1 MDTSWKESVTF
12 FDTNISMREGGDYW
26 KSKFTDIVRV
36 SQLVLFCR
44 AKVSVALPYYII
56 IYVYDHGTIGG
67 VLSHIDVLVES

>member
-1 MDTSWKESVTF
+1 MERVGYF
-12 FDTNISMREGGDYW
+12 FRYQHFNAGGGGDYW